1 MTVTTPLTQPGN
13 VEVVPT
19 IAITATI
26 PTPVEEPTAPVEEE
40 PTTPVE
46 EEPTT
51 PVEEEPAPVEE
62 EPTTPVE
69 EEPASVEEE
78 PASVEEEPAP
88 VEEEPAP
95 VEEEPAPQVYV
106 VQPGDTLRS
115 IAEQLGVDI
124 MDLLQVNG
132 MTIEDADSIYPGQ
145 ELVVP

>member
-40 PTTPVE
+40 PTTP
-46 EEPTT
+46 
-51 PVEEEPAPVEE
+51 
-62 EPTTPVE
+62 
-69 EEPASVEEE
+69 
-78 PASVEEEPAP
+78 VEEEPAP